1 MKKPISTRIA
11 AATGWAAI
19 CLCAQIAFGQA
30 KLTIHADQ
38 PGHTVSTNLWGIF
51 FEDINHSTDGGIYPE
66 LVRNRSFEDAG
77 QPESWTQADGG
88 TAHLTIDDQRPL
100 NPFNRHN
107 LMVQLDGN
115 VALQNHGYWGMA
127 FVAGE
132 RYRFKLAAR
141 LQGNV
146 ADSLQIMLKDAQG
159 NTIAQGVVS
168 GLNED
173 WKYYSTELTAT
184 ATDPQG
190 YLVLSGHGRGTMW
203 LDMVSL
209 MPEKTWLDHGLR
221 PDLCVMLDNLQPAFM
236 RFPGGCWVEGD
247 DFAHMNHWKRTI
259 GNIDTRTP
267 LYNIWGYWATHGLG
281 FYEYLQLAEDLHA
294 TPLFDINVGMS
305 HHETVPMDQMGQW
318 VQDALDAIEY
328 ANGPTNS
335 VWGSLRAQAGHPAPF
350 GLKLMEIGNENGG
363 PDYAERWPLLVNA
376 IRARYP
382 AMQLIVNSDLRGR
395 PYPKLPAPDFVDE
408 HYYESPESFIARA
421 TQYDAYDRHG
431 PKIFVGEYA
440 VTSPSGGLGNLRA
453 AVGEAAF
460 MTGIERNSDI
470 VAMACYAPLLVN
482 MNHRAWNP
490 DLINFDSS
498 RVYGLP
504 SYYVQLMFSRNRGD
518 VTLPM
523 TVDAPM
529 LDDTFKSG
537 GIGVGTWRTQAEF
550 KDIKVTAGNGK
561 TLFASDFSRGTLG
574 WQLSNGNWSTT
585 DSALRQDSGNE
596 NVRAI
601 TGNPGWTDYSITLK
615 ARKLGGNEG
624 FLILFRM
631 NRDCVKN
638 WWNLGGWGNS
648 GDGLEIGDKILDRTG
663 GHIETGRWYDLRLNV
678 KGNHIQCWLDGR
690 LVHDLDYQPPP
701 SLFASA
707 TLDRQ
712 SGDIIVKVVNVSSQ
726 TVPAAIDWPGTTKL
740 SGTGT
745 AIVLASATPQDEN
758 SLEQPFKVV
767 PKTESVRLDG
777 LSMRRNFAG
786 NSVTVLR
793 IGTK

>member
-1 MKKPISTRIA
+1 
-11 AATGWAAI
+11 
-19 CLCAQIAFGQA
+19 
-30 KLTIHADQ
+30 
-38 PGHTVSTNLWGIF
+38 
-51 FEDINHSTDGGIYPE
+51 
-66 LVRNRSFEDAG
+66 
-77 QPESWTQADGG
+77 
-88 TAHLTIDDQRPL
+88 
-100 NPFNRHN
+100 
-107 LMVQLDGN
+107 
-115 VALQNHGYWGMA
+115 
-127 FVAGE
+127 
-132 RYRFKLAAR
+132 
-141 LQGNV
+141 
-146 ADSLQIMLKDAQG
+146 
-159 NTIAQGVVS
+159 
-168 GLNED
+168 
-173 WKYYSTELTAT
+173 
-184 ATDPQG
+184 
-190 YLVLSGHGRGTMW
+190 
-203 LDMVSL
+203 
-209 MPEKTWLDHGLR
+209 
-221 PDLCVMLDNLQPAFM
+221 
-236 RFPGGCWVEGD
+236 
-247 DFAHMNHWKRTI
+247 
-259 GNIDTRTP
+259 
-267 LYNIWGYWATHGLG
+267 
-281 FYEYLQLAEDLHA
+281 
-294 TPLFDINVGMS
+294 
-305 HHETVPMDQMGQW
+305 
-318 VQDALDAIEY
+318 
-328 ANGPTNS
+328 
-335 VWGSLRAQAGHPAPF
+335 
-350 GLKLMEIGNENGG
+350 
-363 PDYAERWPLLVNA
+363 
-376 IRARYP
+376 
-382 AMQLIVNSDLRGR
+382 
-395 PYPKLPAPDFVDE
+395 
-408 HYYESPESFIARA
+408 
-421 TQYDAYDRHG
+421 
-431 PKIFVGEYA
+431 
-440 VTSPSGGLGNLRA
+440 
-453 AVGEAAF
+453 

-712 SGDIIVKVVNVSSQ
+712 SGDIIVKIVNVSSQ
-726 TVPAAIDWPGTTKL
+726 TVPAVIDWPGTTKL